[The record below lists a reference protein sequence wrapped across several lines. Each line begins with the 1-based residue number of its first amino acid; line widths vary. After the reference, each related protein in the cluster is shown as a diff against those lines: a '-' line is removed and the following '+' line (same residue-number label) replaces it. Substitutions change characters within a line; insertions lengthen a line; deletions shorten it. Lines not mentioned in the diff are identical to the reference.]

1 MGDHILKE
9 ASRRPL
15 GGGVVV
21 VPYLLTHS
29 LRILTWVTC
38 VVDSGHIKA
47 QHRFLFWLDSGLWK
61 KEVLLSHLAQ
71 VERQS
76 FLLSFFLSSLS
87 NSLESLIA
95 SEESSQSLPP
105 ERR

>member
-15 GGGVVV
+15 GGGGGVV

-76 FLLSFFLSSLS
+76 FLLSFFIVKFLGIVDCVGGV
-87 NSLESLIA
+87 ESVPP
-95 SEESSQSLPP
+95 SGEEM
-105 ERR
+105 R